1 MGGNWLEGACVICL
15 NIYLPTPLNSLSMK
29 KSINSFIAMI
39 MVAISA
45 NAQMK
50 VSNT

>member
-1 MGGNWLEGACVICL
+1 
-15 NIYLPTPLNSLSMK
+15 MK

-50 VSNT
+50 VSNTGTVSNLFFPVLLY